1 MRVPLKWLKDY
12 VSCDWTPEYIAERL
26 TMAGLEVGG
35 MEKIGSSWN
44 DVHVAL
50 ITAVQ
55 PHPNADRLRLVTV
68 DLGGSTSTV
77 VCGAPNVAVGQKVAF
92 ASVGA
97 CLVDGHSGEMSVLKP
112 AKIRGVVSA
121 GMVCSEK
128 ELGLSEDHTGTVELP
143 LDAPVGM
150 DLKDYMGDVI
160 LDLELTPN
168 RPDCLSI
175 IGVARELAALCGAPI
190 TLSDVSYASAETP
203 VQGLIKVSI
212 ENGADCHRY
221 CATVVRDIKQGPSPA
236 WMQARLKACGMRP
249 ISNIVDIT
257 NYVMLEYGQPLHAF
271 DYDRIAGREI
281 IVRRATPGEVF
292 TTLDDVERTLSPDVL
307 LIADG
312 DRPVGIAGIMGGSN
326 TEVSESTTTVLL
338 EAAAFNQA
346 VIRHGSMFLGL
357 RTEASTR
364 FDKGLH
370 PDFAMAT
377 IQRATQ
383 LLVDLCGGEAA
394 RGVYDA
400 YPQLVPLRHIAL
412 PETEVKRLSGVDVP
426 DTEVTRIL
434 ESLGFCV
441 VSVNGRTVTYSVP
454 YWRGDVVGPA
464 DLVEDVIR
472 VLGYDKI
479 PVGTPRFT
487 SATVSVPA
495 DLWDFKG
502 HLRRLMAGAGFQ
514 EVLTYSLV
522 GRDKLASLAPGSP
535 LAGEPLRIS
544 NPMSK
549 DLECLRTSLRASLLE
564 VLARNRRREQSP
576 ARIFELSRVYLPH
589 GDELPEEREV
599 LCAMLCGAVEP
610 MSWRHGD
617 RHADF
622 FDAKGVVEFLL
633 QKYGIE
639 GATFLPGQ
647 DAGLFPGRQAEV
659 AAGDSR
665 LGIVGQIHPSVART
679 FEIEPETLVI
689 ELDVAQLMAHARE
702 IAEYE
707 PLSRF
712 PAAERDLALVVDDTV
727 TYESVVDI
735 VAGFGLVSQTSLF
748 DVYTGEQIPAG
759 KKSFAIRLV
768 FQAPDRTLTDAEVSE
783 VLQKILSR
791 VESRLGAVLR
801 S

>member
-1 MRVPLKWLKDY
+1 MRVPLKWLADY
-12 VSCDWTPEYIAERL
+12 VSCDWTPEHIAKQL
-26 TMAGLEVGG
+26 TLAGVEVGAIERTG
-35 MEKIGSSWN
+35 ASW
-44 DVHVAL
+44 DGVHVAL
-50 ITAVQ
+50 VTAVE

-68 DLGGSTSTV
+68 DLGTSSSTV

-97 CLVDGHSGEMSVLKP
+97 CLIDGHSGESSVLKP

-128 ELGLSEDHTGTVELP
+128 ELGLSDNHTGTLELS
-143 LDAPVGM
+143 LDAPIGM
-150 DLKDYMGDVI
+150 PLSDYLGDVI

-175 IGVARELAALCGAPI
+175 IGVAREVAALCGSSLNVPE
-190 TLSDVSYASAETP
+190 VRYQRNQTP
-203 VQGLIKVSI
+203 VEELIKISI
-212 ENGADCHRY
+212 QNGDDCHRY
-221 CATVVRDIKQGPSPA
+221 CATVVRDIKQGPSPE
-236 WMQARLKACGMRP
+236 WMQARLKSCGLRP

-281 IVRRATPGEVF
+281 IVRRATPGESF
-292 TTLDDVERTLSPDVL
+292 TTLDDIERKLSPDVL

-312 DRPVGIAGIMGGSN
+312 ERAVGIAGIMGGSN
-326 TEVSESTTTVLL
+326 TEVSPSTSTVLL
-338 EAAAFNQA
+338 EAANFNQA
-346 VIRHGSMFLGL
+346 VIHRGSAFLGL

-364 FDKGLH
+364 LDKGLH
-370 PDFAMAT
+370 PDFAFAT

-383 LLVDLCGGEAA
+383 LLVDLCGGEAVG
-394 RGVYDA
+394 GVYDA
-400 YPQLVPLRHIAL
+400 YPHRVPLREVAL
-412 PETEVKRLSGVDVP
+412 PATEVKRISGVDVP
-426 DTEVTRIL
+426 EDQVTHIL
-434 ESLGFCV
+434 SALGFDLT
-441 VSVNGRTVTYSVP
+441 STSGRCTTFRVP

-472 VLGYDKI
+472 VVGYDSI

-495 DLWDFKG
+495 DLWEFKG
-502 HLRRLMAGAGFQ
+502 RLRRLVAGTGFQ
-514 EVLTYSLV
+514 EVLTYSLTS
-522 GRDKLASLAPGSP
+522 RDKLALLTPGVPPSR
-535 LAGEPLRIS
+535 EPLRIA

-549 DLECLRTSLRASLLE
+549 DLEYLRTSLRASLLE

-576 ARIFELSRVYLPH
+576 VRIFELSRVYLPQ
-589 GDELPEEREV
+589 GDELPEEREM
-599 LCAMLCGAVEP
+599 LCAMLCGAAEP
-610 MSWRHGD
+610 TSWHHGD
-617 RHADF
+617 RHLDF
-622 FDAKGVVEFLL
+622 FDAKGVVEFVLL
-633 QKYGIE
+633 KYGIE
-639 GATFLPGQ
+639 AVFVPGQ
-647 DAGLFPGRQAEV
+647 DTGLFPGRQAGVV
-659 AAGDSR
+659 AGKTR
-665 LGIVGQIHPSVART
+665 LGAVGQLHPSVARA
-679 FEIEPETLVI
+679 FAVEPETFVF

-712 PAAERDLALVVDDTV
+712 PSSERDLALVVDDAV

-735 VAGFGLVSQTSLF
+735 TAGFGLVSQTSLF

-759 KKSFAIRLV
+759 KKSFAIRLL
-768 FQAPDRTLTDAEVSE
+768 FQAPDRTLTDVEVND

-791 VESRLGAVLR
+791 LESRLVAVLR
-801 S
+801 G